1 MVSYALWHI
10 CIGLR
15 IKEGKY
21 VQNIAGFALQK
32 SEWKRFN
39 TRLGECL
46 NIDDE
51 TSTGNMHFPCTQV
64 GPITCYVH
72 VAVAAR
78 HIACT
83 LNTYGVPIFLQYC

>member
-32 SEWKRFN
+32 SEWFLRYHIEN
-39 TRLGECL
+39 HEDA
-46 NIDDE
+46 NICQR
-51 TSTGNMHFPCTQV
+51 N
-64 GPITCYVH
+64 
-72 VAVAAR
+72 R
-78 HIACT
+78 K
-83 LNTYGVPIFLQYC
+83 